1 MKSKPQASYYS
12 IIIITSTIKVVFIV
26 LIDILNLYFFPSSLL
41 HNLLLWLTLS
51 LWLFLPL
58 LLLLEIIAF
67 VFLFFLLRQVVL
79 RAIEVLWWLLFFKEV
94 ARLLGLKET
103 TRFFFFSLL
112 LLYWGNLYPLHSF
125 FWILLLDQVKN
136 LKKIIDLEKLKAE
149 RLQDNLTDHES
160 NQTLIHP
167 EFFESNPKTLLWNR
181 VLWIL
186 LQSEHFRYFL
196 CPACNNLRNL
206 NEEFLL
212 LLLALEGERT
222 NESLEWFFNL
232 LLGLLHPCLQFQV
245 IWI

>member
-1 MKSKPQASYYS
+1 MKSKPEASFHS

-26 LIDILNLYFFPSSLL
+26 LIDILYLYFFPSSLQL
-41 HNLLLWLTLS
+41 NLLLWLTLS
-51 LWLFLPL
+51 LGLLLPL
-58 LLLLEIIAF
+58 LLLLEIITF
-67 VFLFFLLRQVVL
+67 VFLIFLLKQVVL
-79 RAIEVLWWLLFFKEV
+79 RAIEGWWLLFFKEV
-94 ARLLGLKET
+94 ALLLGLKET
-103 TRFFFFSLL
+103 TRFFVFGLF

-160 NQTLIHP
+160 NQTLIYP
-167 EFFESNPKTLLWNR
+167 KFFKSNPKTLLWNG

-186 LQSEHFRYFL
+186 LQSKHFRNFL
-196 CPACNNLRNL
+196 GPACNNLRNL

-222 NESLEWFFNL
+222 NESLEWLFNL
-232 LLGLLHPCLQFQV
+232 LLGLLHPCLQF
-245 IWI
+245 